1 MGDLVRNTTLVNG
14 TSDKN
19 VLLGLD
25 EYASDEILA
34 AVELFEGYQDGIL
47 QFASACCMIFMLI
60 GIPGNLITI
69 IALARCKK
77 VHNATAL
84 FIINLSLADL
94 LFCCLELPMAATTFW
109 TKSWIFGITMCRL
122 FPMAKYGLVAVSLF
136 SITAITINRYIII
149 SYPRIYTK
157 IYTKQNLILMV
168 AAIWLFCIS
177 AMIPTWIEV
186 WGRFSLDP
194 KIGSCTIIK
203 DIHDR
208 SPKKYLFII
217 AFVIPGVTITF
228 CYARIFFIVRS
239 VTKRSRSTHHLS
251 RTVITDTAT
260 IDMNDTRTSTVADTN
275 TSYHKQFIRHLQCLS
290 AQSSEE
296 SSCSGVEAS
305 QDDIETAKD
314 RRKNSTV
321 DKLRKTFVNRRPT
334 ITPKPSLPTRKD
346 KKLRTMIVAIMLAFF
361 LCHLPISLT
370 KIFFEFSNHT
380 SLKIVSY
387 VLIFL
392 TTCVNP
398 IIYVVMSNEYRQAY
412 KDLVTCQPQV
422 DAVESTSMRIVNTIN
437 KSFRRP
443 SMNVKLKNSHEIQ
456 C

>member
-1 MGDLVRNTTLVNG
+1 MGELIKNATSVNG
-14 TSDKN
+14 DN
-19 VLLGLD
+19 YEFLGLD
-25 EYASDEILA
+25 EYVSDEALA
-34 AVELFEGYQDGIL
+34 AVDLFEGYHDGIL
-47 QFASACCMIFMLI
+47 RFASVCCMVFMLI

-84 FIINLSLADL
+84 FIINLSLSDL

-109 TKSWIFGITMCRL
+109 AKSWVFGITMCRV

-149 SYPRIYTK
+149 SHPMLYTK
-157 IYTKQNLILMV
+157 IYTKRNLILMV
-168 AAIWLFCIS
+168 MAIWLFCIS
-177 AMIPTWIEV
+177 AMIPMWTEA

-208 SPKKYLFII
+208 SPKKYLFVI
-217 AFVIPGVTITF
+217 AFVIPGLTITF
-228 CYARIFFIVRS
+228 CYARIFFIVKR
-239 VTKRSRSTHHLS
+239 VTKRSHSSYNVNRCVTES
-251 RTVITDTAT
+251 IA
-260 IDMNDTRTSTVADTN
+260 IDINSARTSTLAN
-275 TSYHKQFIRHLQCLS
+275 IKISNPKMYIRHLQCLS
-290 AQSSEE
+290 TPSSEN
-296 SSCSGVEAS
+296 SSCSGVETPEN
-305 QDDIETAKD
+305 DIESD
-314 RRKNSTV
+314 LNRKRTSTI
-321 DKLRKTFVNRRPT
+321 DKIRKAFINRRPT
-334 ITPKPSLPTRKD
+334 LSPKPNLPTRKD

-361 LCHLPISLT
+361 LCHLPISLI
-370 KIFFEFSNHT
+370 KIFFEFTNHT

-412 KDLVTCQPQV
+412 KDLITCQPQT
-422 DAVESTSMRIVNTIN
+422 DAESAGTRIVNTLN
-437 KSFRRP
+437 KSFRR
-443 SMNVKLKNSHEIQ
+443 SSRKVKLKNTQ
-456 C
+456 DVNC